1 MITLTV
7 NGKPRDLE
15 GPQNL
20 VDYLE
25 ALGITQR
32 AIAIAYNG
40 DIIRKNELQEVTS
53 KTATSW
59 KSCAQSAA
67 GRRAQVVRNS

>member
-40 DIIRKNELQEVTS
+40 DIIRKNELQEVTLEDGD
-53 KTATSW
+53 KLEIVR
-59 KSCAQSAA
+59 A
-67 GRRAQVVRNS
+67 GGGG

>member
-40 DIIRKNELQEVTS
+40 DIIRKNELQEVTLVDGD
-53 KTATSW
+53 KLEIV
-59 KSCAQSAA
+59 
-67 GRRAQVVRNS
+67 RAVGGG

>member
-32 AIAIAYNG
+32 AIPIAYNG
-40 DIIRKNELQEVTS
+40 DIIRKNELQEVTLEDGD
-53 KTATSW
+53 KLEIV
-59 KSCAQSAA
+59 
-67 GRRAQVVRNS
+67 RAIGGG

>member
-25 ALGITQR
+25 ALGITQG

-40 DIIRKNELQEVTS
+40 DIIRKNELQEVTLEDGD
-53 KTATSW
+53 KLEIV
-59 KSCAQSAA
+59 
-67 GRRAQVVRNS
+67 RAVGGG

>member
-15 GPQNL
+15 SPQNL

-40 DIIRKNELQEVTS
+40 DIIRKNELQEVTLEDGD
-53 KTATSW
+53 KLEIV
-59 KSCAQSAA
+59 
-67 GRRAQVVRNS
+67 RAVGGG

>member
-25 ALGITQR
+25 ALGITHR

-40 DIIRKNELQEVTS
+40 DIIRKNELQEVTLEDGD
-53 KTATSW
+53 KLEIV
-59 KSCAQSAA
+59 
-67 GRRAQVVRNS
+67 RAVGGG

>member
-40 DIIRKNELQEVTS
+40 DIIRKNELQQVTLEDGD
-53 KTATSW
+53 KLEIV
-59 KSCAQSAA
+59 
-67 GRRAQVVRNS
+67 RAVGGG

>member
-15 GPQNL
+15 GPQSL

-40 DIIRKNELQEVTS
+40 DIIRKNELQEVTLEDGD
-53 KTATSW
+53 KLEIV
-59 KSCAQSAA
+59 
-67 GRRAQVVRNS
+67 RAVGGG

>member
-25 ALGITQR
+25 VLGITQR

-40 DIIRKNELQEVTS
+40 DIIRKNELQEVTLEDGD
-53 KTATSW
+53 KLEIV
-59 KSCAQSAA
+59 
-67 GRRAQVVRNS
+67 RAVGGG

>member
-25 ALGITQR
+25 ALGIPQR

-40 DIIRKNELQEVTS
+40 DIIRKNELQEVTLEDGD
-53 KTATSW
+53 KLEIV
-59 KSCAQSAA
+59 
-67 GRRAQVVRNS
+67 RAVGGG

>member
-32 AIAIAYNG
+32 AIAIAYNC
-40 DIIRKNELQEVTS
+40 DIIQKNELQEVTLEDGD
-53 KTATSW
+53 KLEIV
-59 KSCAQSAA
+59 
-67 GRRAQVVRNS
+67 RAVGGG

>member
-1 MITLTV
+1 MITLTI
-7 NGKPRDLE
+7 NGKQKDLD

-40 DIIRKNELQEVTS
+40 DIIRKNEMHGVTLEDGD
-53 KTATSW
+53 KLEIV
-59 KSCAQSAA
+59 
-67 GRRAQVVRNS
+67 RAVGGG

>member
-15 GPQNL
+15 GPRNL

-40 DIIRKNELQEVTS
+40 DIIQKNELQEVTLEDGD
-53 KTATSW
+53 KLEIV
-59 KSCAQSAA
+59 
-67 GRRAQVVRNS
+67 RAVGGG

>member
-1 MITLTV
+1 MITPTV
-7 NGKPRDLE
+7 NGTSRDLQ

-40 DIIRKNELQEVTS
+40 DIIRKNELQEVTLEDGD
-53 KTATSW
+53 KLEIV
-59 KSCAQSAA
+59 
-67 GRRAQVVRNS
+67 RAVGGG

>member
-40 DIIRKNELQEVTS
+40 DIIQKNELQEVTLEDGD
-53 KTATSW
+53 KLEIV
-59 KSCAQSAA
+59 
-67 GRRAQVVRNS
+67 RAVGGG